1 VDDVFETPT
10 SGYTLLNAGIGAT
23 FNLGKQPIKLS
34 VSANNLL
41 DQKYYDALSRFK
53 PGRFD
58 QENPNLGVYN
68 TGRNITFGLYVP
80 FTLVK

>member
-23 FNLGKQPIKLS
+23 FNLGKQPVKLS

-41 DQKYYDALSRFK
+41 NQKYYDALSRFK

-58 QENPNLGVYN
+58 QENLNLGVYN
-68 TGRNITFGLYVP
+68 PGRNITFGLYIP
-80 FTLVK
+80 FQVVK